1 MTENSQID
9 LIYESVGKRIQE
21 LRTAKRITQAM
32 VAEEAR
38 LTRQSVANIEHGRQ
52 RFLLHTLIDIARA
65 LGIPPAD
72 LLPPPAQEVDVPM
85 NLDGFKLTPAARRL
99 VQAVLNNPAQT

>member
-1 MTENSQID
+1 MTELSQID
-9 LIYESVGKRIQE
+9 VIYEAVGKRIQE
-21 LRTAKRITQAM
+21 LRTAKRITQAT

-52 RFLLHTLIDIARA
+52 RFLLHTFIDIARA

-72 LLPPPAQEVDVPM
+72 LLPPSAREVDATV
-85 NLDGFKLTPAARRL
+85 NLDDFKLTPAGRRL
-99 VQAVLNNPAQT
+99 VESVLDKPAQA